1 MKLYFDLSFDDF
13 TNCYIVVNDDPSVME
28 AIIIDPGI
36 VTPKMIDIIERGKYK
51 LTAVLITHNH
61 TSHVKAL
68 PTLMKIYSPRIYAA
82 DYEVAGKQVTV
93 LQGDGEITTAGLKVQ
108 YYSVPGH
115 TSDSMVFKI
124 GTAMFTGDT
133 ITSGIIGE
141 TASSYSKKLLSS
153 KIQEKIFSQT
163 DETVIM
169 PGHGPPTTV
178 ASEKQYNLDVKP

>member
-1 MKLYFDLSFDDF
+1 
-13 TNCYIVVNDDPSVME
+13 
-28 AIIIDPGI
+28 
-36 VTPKMIDIIERGKYK
+36 
-51 LTAVLITHNH
+51 
-61 TSHVKAL
+61 
-68 PTLMKIYSPRIYAA
+68 
-82 DYEVAGKQVTV
+82 
-93 LQGDGEITTAGLKVQ
+93 
-108 YYSVPGH
+108 
-115 TSDSMVFKI
+115 MVFKI
-124 GTAMFTGDT
+124 GTTMFTGDT